1 MSTQTFATDHTP
13 VESLGQP
20 YAYPP
25 KREFYEPD
33 WTRIHGWK
41 NVTREEWEDAMWQ
54 RKNTVKSLK
63 ELKELLGA
71 KLPDDLAESLQKDI
85 ETRATMSLLV
95 PPQMINTMNIDDLWN
110 DPVRRY
116 MLPAFADRRT
126 DWPNHPKARDRKSVV

>member
-41 NVTREEWEDAMWQ
+41 NVTREEWEDAAWFT
-54 RKNTVKSLK
+54 R
-63 ELKELLGA
+63 
-71 KLPDDLAESLQKDI
+71 DDLLNSPEDNSFRLPRKDSISRRLI
-85 ETRATMSLLV
+85 EDWMK
-95 PPQMINTMNIDDLWN
+95 
-110 DPVRRY
+110 
-116 MLPAFADRRT
+116 AD
-126 DWPNHPKARDRKSVV
+126 